1 MEIKEIKERILGLNL
16 DKSDR
21 LTMLEPRILDNV
33 EYCINHCDV
42 NKIEGDFVETG
53 VWKGGSVILAYNLY
67 KQSDQKRK
75 VYVYDSFEGLPKP
88 NAEKYPIDSGDIHW
102 SLKDLAVSIEEVKEN
117 FKIFGDIDE
126 SVVFVKGWF
135 RDTMPVNNI
144 EKISI
149 LRLDGDMYESTI
161 DVLDYL
167 YPKLSIGGFCI
178 IDDFAHKGAYEAVMD
193 YRKKHNILDDIIT
206 IDPSGESYP
215 SSYWIKTK

>member
-1 MEIKEIKERILGLNL
+1 MNIKEIKERILGLNP

-21 LTMLEPRILDNV
+21 LTMLEPLILDNV
-33 EYCINHCDV
+33 EYCINQCNI

-67 KQSDQKRK
+67 KQSGQKRK

-88 NAEKYPIDSGDIHW
+88 NGEKYPIDLGDIHW
-102 SLKDLAVSIEEVKEN
+102 TLKELAVSLEDVKDN
-117 FKIFGDIDE
+117 FKLFSDIDE

-135 RDTMPVNNI
+135 KDTMPVNNI

-178 IDDFAHKGAYEAVMD
+178 IDDFAHKGAHTAVMD

-206 IDPSGESYP
+206 IDESENSYP
-215 SSYWIKTK
+215 SSYWIKSK

>member
-1 MEIKEIKERILGLNL
+1 MNIKEIKERILGLNP

-21 LTMLEPRILDNV
+21 LTMLEPLILDNV
-33 EYCINHCDV
+33 EYCINQCNI

-67 KQSDQKRK
+67 KQSGQKRK

-88 NAEKYPIDSGDIHW
+88 NGEKYPIDLGDIHW
-102 SLKDLAVSIEEVKEN
+102 TLKELAVSLEDVKDN
-117 FKIFGDIDE
+117 FKLFSDIDE

-135 RDTMPVNNI
+135 KDTMPVNNI

-149 LRLDGDMYESTI
+149 LRLDCDMYESTI

-178 IDDFAHKGAYEAVMD
+178 IDDFAHKGAHTAVMD

-206 IDPSGESYP
+206 IDESENSYP
-215 SSYWIKTK
+215 SSYWIKSK

>member
-1 MEIKEIKERILGLNL
+1 MNIKEIKERILGLNP

-21 LTMLEPRILDNV
+21 LTMLAPLILDNV
-33 EYCINHCDV
+33 EYCINQCEI

-67 KQSDQKRK
+67 KQSGQKRK

-88 NAEKYPIDSGDIHW
+88 NGEKYPIDLGDIHW
-102 SLKDLAVSIEEVKEN
+102 TLKELAVSLEDVKDN
-117 FKIFGDIDE
+117 FKLFSDIDE

-135 RDTMPVNNI
+135 KDTMPVNNI

-178 IDDFAHKGAYEAVMD
+178 IDDFAHKGAHTAVMD

-206 IDPSGESYP
+206 IDESENSYP
-215 SSYWIKTK
+215 SSYWIKSK

>member
-1 MEIKEIKERILGLNL
+1 MNIKEIKERILGLKL

-21 LTMLEPRILDNV
+21 LTMLAPLILDNV
-33 EYCINHCDV
+33 EYCINQCDI

-67 KQSDQKRK
+67 KQSGQKRK

-88 NAEKYPIDSGDIHW
+88 NGEKYPIDLGDIHW
-102 SLKDLAVSIEEVKEN
+102 TLKELAVSLEDVKDN
-117 FKIFGDIDE
+117 FKLFSDIDE
-126 SVVFVKGWF
+126 SVIFVKGWF
-135 RDTMPVNNI
+135 KDTMPVNNI

-178 IDDFAHKGAYEAVMD
+178 IDDFAHKGAHTAVMD

-206 IDPSGESYP
+206 IDESENSYP
-215 SSYWIKTK
+215 SSYWIKSK

>member
-1 MEIKEIKERILGLNL
+1 MEISEIKKRILGLNP

-21 LTMLEPRILDNV
+21 LTMLEPRILDNI
-33 EYCINHCDV
+33 EYCINECRV
-42 NKIEGDFVETG
+42 NNIEGDFVETG
-53 VWKGGSVILAYNLY
+53 IWKGGSIILAYKLY
-67 KQSDQKRK
+67 KEYNINKK
-75 VYVYDSFEGLPKP
+75 VYAYDSFEGLPKP
-88 NAEKYPIDSGDIHW
+88 DAEKYPVDKGDIHW
-102 SLKDLAVSIEEVKEN
+102 TLPELTVSLEEVKEN

-144 EKISI
+144 EKISV

-161 DVLDYL
+161 EVLDYL

-178 IDDFAHKGAYEAVMD
+178 IDDFIHKGANAAVMD
-193 YRKKHNILDDIIT
+193 YRKKHNITDEIIT

-215 SSYWIKTK
+215 STYWIKTK

>member
-1 MEIKEIKERILGLNL
+1 MNIKEIKERILGLNP

-21 LTMLEPRILDNV
+21 LTMLEPLILDNV
-33 EYCINHCDV
+33 EYCINQCNI

-67 KQSDQKRK
+67 KQSGQKRK

-88 NAEKYPIDSGDIHW
+88 NGEKYPIDSGDIHW
-102 SLKDLAVSIEEVKEN
+102 TLQDLAISLEDVKDN
-117 FKIFGDIDE
+117 FKLFSDIDE
-126 SVVFVKGWF
+126 NVIFVKGWF
-135 RDTMPVNNI
+135 KDTMPVNNI

-178 IDDFAHKGAYEAVMD
+178 IDDFAHKGAHTAVMD

-206 IDPSGESYP
+206 IDESGNSYP
-215 SSYWIKTK
+215 SSYWIKSK